1 MRHCLNEQIVVC
13 ALSSEIAVRFTSEA
27 LGKTALNTTDGR
39 WICRVYSHKSQTLP
53 TQRISKGPETAPA
66 KRSIIARWIT
76 KCVLRR

>member
-39 WICRVYSHKSQTLP
+39 WIF
-53 TQRISKGPETAPA
+53 
-66 KRSIIARWIT
+66 
-76 KCVLRR
+76 